1 MGRFRITQNAR
12 RRTMSQIELSYEN
25 LKKEMIKMI
34 QKHELVF

>member
-12 RRTMSQIELSYEN
+12 RRIMSQIELSYEN
-25 LKKEMIKMI
+25 LKKEMIKEI